1 MSLMT
6 MIPSKQ
12 RGSETTSQEFQ
23 HSLRLLDVISSW
35 HLWGGALIVVF
46 LPGTI
51 ILLSSRLLF
60 AQLGPF
66 HELSANLFA
75 RGVLSMM
82 WLVSAVTLYQQRL
95 RLKLLRKGLIEQMD
109 AATKNCVRAEQFYG
123 MSILDPLTGLYN
135 RRFGETRLEEEIVR
149 ASESDD
155 PLLVLALDFNRF
167 KEINDTYGH
176 AAGDL
181 ALKEFSRRLQRAV
194 RACDVPI
201 RLGGDE
207 FLVILPECS
216 EDKIKAILSRMASV
230 AFNLNGKQIAVS
242 FSHGMA
248 RYEVNDT
255 RQTMI
260 KRADERLYA
269 EKAKRKA
276 ATGIHQAKMRK
287 SLTPENSEY
296 PSNEPPS
303 PQRVAGVRPA
313 RIRRSGR
320 IRKEI
325 AIVLIGSD
333 LLGKVF
339 TEQTNTFELS
349 RHGAGVVSRHKLA
362 AEQEVI
368 IRRQDTDQEALARV
382 VRVIRSQSENYAY
395 GLEFMSSNANV
406 WGVELPPE
414 SGKEASR
421 SPIRKGVEQL
431 C

>member
-35 HLWGGALIVVF
+35 YLWGGALIVVF

-51 ILLSSRLLF
+51 ILLSFRLLF

-66 HELSANLFA
+66 HELSANLLA

-95 RLKLLRKGLIEQMD
+95 RLKLLRKDLIEQMD

-181 ALKEFSRRLQRAV
+181 ALKEFSRRLQRAL

-260 KRADERLYA
+260 KRAE
-269 EKAKRKA
+269 E
-276 ATGIHQAKMRK
+276 
-287 SLTPENSEY
+287 
-296 PSNEPPS
+296 
-303 PQRVAGVRPA
+303 
-313 RIRRSGR
+313 
-320 IRKEI
+320 
-325 AIVLIGSD
+325 AI
-333 LLGKVF
+333 
-339 TEQTNTFELS
+339 
-349 RHGAGVVSRHKLA
+349 
-362 AEQEVI
+362 
-368 IRRQDTDQEALARV
+368 
-382 VRVIRSQSENYAY
+382 
-395 GLEFMSSNANV
+395 
-406 WGVELPPE
+406 
-414 SGKEASR
+414 
-421 SPIRKGVEQL
+421 